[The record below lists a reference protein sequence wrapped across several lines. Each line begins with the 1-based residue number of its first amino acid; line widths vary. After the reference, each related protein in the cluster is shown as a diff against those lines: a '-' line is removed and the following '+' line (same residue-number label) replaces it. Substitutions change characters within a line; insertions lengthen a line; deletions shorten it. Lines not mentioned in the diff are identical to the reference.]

1 MPSEIQP
8 PTPLSTSGRR
18 ALAAS
23 IIDAAGGQVT
33 DGLYVAELLDALS
46 TVVLRLAHLSDDDAR
61 VVLATL
67 WAQQ

>member
-23 IIDAAGGQVT
+23 MVDTAGGQVS
-33 DGLYVAELLDALS
+33 DGLYVAELLDLLS
-46 TVVLRLAHLSDDDAR
+46 GVVLRLAHLSDDDAR
-61 VVLATL
+61 AVLATL
-67 WAQQ
+67 WGQR